1 MTVVLDTSF
10 LFALTDLT
18 DRNHDRV
25 LSVVKSINEPLL
37 LPIAV
42 FSQ

>member
-25 LSVVKSINEPLL
+25 LAVVQSINEVRTSGDAE
-37 LPIAV
+37 IYC
-42 FSQ
+42 

>member
-25 LSVVKSINEPLL
+25 LAVSHPPPVMPLHVL
-37 LPIAV
+37 GL
-42 FSQ
+42 F